1 MKRQLLLLLD
11 LQGVDTKMAK
21 LGKRKEDLP
30 GEIADLVAEVKAREE
45 ALRREE
51 EELEDLQ
58 RRRRQQEREL
68 EAANETLRKYKR
80 QLLDVKTNKEYTAML
95 HEIDGQTRKIS
106 DLEEEI
112 ISMLEEADA
121 RSGALREHR
130 STLQTDRVE
139 IESTRAERERE
150 LGAIDGKVE
159 ELTRARDGLVKEIDG
174 GMLATYERVRRGKK
188 GVAVVAID
196 QPLCTGCF
204 STLPPQFFNE
214 IKHSTKMHTCE
225 SCGRILVWRKDRNEE
240 EGGAS

>member
-1 MKRQLLLLLD
+1 
-11 LQGVDTKMAK
+11 MAE
-21 LGKRKEDLP
+21 LAKRKEDLP
-30 GEIADLVAEVKAREE
+30 GEIADLVAEVKEREE

-80 QLLDVKTNKEYTAML
+80 QLLEVKTNKEYTAML

-112 ISMLEEADA
+112 IGMLEEADT

-130 STLQTDRVE
+130 SKLETDRAE

-159 ELTRARDGLVKEIDG
+159 ELARTRGGLVKEIDG
-174 GMLATYERVRRGKK
+174 GMLATYERIRRGKRNL
-188 GVAVVAID
+188 AVVAIE

-204 STLPPQFFNE
+204 TTLPPQFFNE

-225 SCGRILVWRKDRNEE
+225 SCGRILVWRRDRGEG
-240 EGGAS
+240 EGGAL